1 MAIKIYIDQGHNPAG
16 FNTGA
21 EGSGYFEQDITYEVG
36 RLLYERLSADPAFEV
51 RLSRPT
57 ESTILGTS
65 NNDSLRTRVAQAN
78 AYGADLL
85 ISIHTNAAENPA
97 ATGTEALV
105 YSESSTVAREVAE
118 KILVQLNLL
127 TGLKNRGIVYRPGLY
142 ILRKTAMPA
151 VLVELGFI
159 TNPVDAA
166 LMVESPELF
175 AEGIYRGIRAYYGL
189 A

>member
-21 EGSGYFEQDITYEVG
+21 EGNGYFEQDITYEVG
-36 RLLYERLSADPAFEV
+36 RLLYDRLLADPAFEP

-65 NNDSLRTRVAQAN
+65 NNDSLRARVAQAN
-78 AYGADLL
+78 AYGADLF
-85 ISIHTNAAENPA
+85 ISIHTNASENPA

-105 YSESSTVAREVAE
+105 YSESSTVAKAVAE
-118 KILVQLNLL
+118 EILIALHRL
-127 TGLKNRGIVYRPGLY
+127 TGLRNRGIVYRPGLY
-142 ILRKTAMPA
+142 ILRKTKMPA

-159 TNPVDAA
+159 SNPVDAA
-166 LMVESPELF
+166 LMVENPALF